1 MSPTTFPTSR
11 RRLCAAAVLMASLMG
26 SGLARADAA
35 QSLKDFVREIKSG
48 RASFTQTVTAPD
60 GKRKKTSSGT
70 FEVQR
75 PNLFRFQYQ
84 KPFEQ
89 LIVGD
94 GQKVWTFDADL
105 NQASSR
111 RIGQALAGT
120 PAALLAGGNIEKD
133 FELKAQPSEGGLD
146 WVLALPRQAEGNI
159 QQLRVGFKGRELAA
173 LEVVDAFGQRSLMQ
187 LSQLQTNVA
196 IGADRFRFEVP
207 KGVDLLE
214 Q

>member
-1 MSPTTFPTSR
+1 MSLLNFHSSR
-11 RRLCAAAVLMASLMG
+11 RRLCAGAVLLASLMG
-26 SGLARADAA
+26 SGLAHADAV
-35 QSLKDFVREIKSG
+35 QSLKDFVREVKSG
-48 RASFTQTVTAPD
+48 RANFSQTVTAPD

-70 FEVQR
+70 FEFQR

-94 GQKVWTFDADL
+94 GQKLWTFDADL

-120 PAALLAGGNIEKD
+120 PAALLAGGSIEKD

-146 WVLALPRQAEGNI
+146 WVLALPRQADGNI

-173 LEVVDAFGQRSLMQ
+173 LEVLDAFGQRSLMQ
-187 LSQLQTNVA
+187 LNQLQTNVPIA
-196 IGADRFRFEVP
+196 AERFRFETP

>member
-1 MSPTTFPTSR
+1 MNTPGMNTTR
-11 RRLCAAAVLMASLMG
+11 RLLCAAALTLG
-26 SGLARADAA
+26 SGLAQADAVQA
-35 QSLKDFVREIKSG
+35 LKDFVREIKSG

-60 GKRKKTSSGT
+60 GKRKKSSSGS
-70 FEVQR
+70 FEFQR

-94 GQKVWTFDADL
+94 GQKVWTFDPDL

-120 PAALLAGGNIEKD
+120 PAALLAGGNVEKD
-133 FELKAQPSEGGLD
+133 FELKPLASEAGVD
-146 WVLALPRQAEGNI
+146 WVLALPRQADGNI
-159 QQLRVGFKGRELAA
+159 QQLRIGFKGRDLVA
-173 LEVVDAFGQRSLMQ
+173 LEVLDAFGQRSLMQ

-196 IGADRFRFEVP
+196 LGAERFRFEVP

>member
-1 MSPTTFPTSR
+1 MNTTR
-11 RRLCAAAVLMASLMG
+11 RLLCAAALLLG
-26 SGLARADAA
+26 SGLAQADAVQA
-35 QSLKDFVREIKSG
+35 LKDFVREVKSG
-48 RASFTQTVTAPD
+48 RASFSQTVTAPD

-70 FEVQR
+70 FEFQR

-133 FELKAQPSEGGLD
+133 FELKAQPTEGGLD

-173 LEVVDAFGQRSLMQ
+173 LEVLDAFGQRSLMQ

>member
-1 MSPTTFPTSR
+1 MSLLNSKFSR
-11 RRLCAAAVLMASLMG
+11 RRLCAGAVLIAALMG
-26 SGLARADAA
+26 SGLAHADAV
-35 QSLKDFVREIKSG
+35 QSLKDFVRDVKSG
-48 RASFTQTVTAPD
+48 RATFSQTVTAPD

-70 FEVQR
+70 FEFQR

-94 GQKVWTFDADL
+94 GQKLWTFDVDL

-120 PAALLAGGNIEKD
+120 PAALLAGGSIEKD

-146 WVLALPRQAEGNI
+146 WVLALPRQADGNI

-173 LEVVDAFGQRSLMQ
+173 LEVLDAFGQRSLMQ
-187 LSQLQTNVA
+187 LNQLQTNVPIA
-196 IGADRFRFEVP
+196 AERFRFEPP

>member
-1 MSPTTFPTSR
+1 MKLLNFKLSR
-11 RRLCAAAVLMASLMG
+11 RLLSAAALLLG
-26 SGLARADAA
+26 SGLAQADAV
-35 QSLKDFVREIKSG
+35 QSLKDFVREVKSG
-48 RASFTQTVTAPD
+48 RASFSQTVTAPD

-70 FEVQR
+70 FEFQR

-94 GQKVWTFDADL
+94 GQKVWTLDPDL

-111 RIGQALAGT
+111 RIGQALSGT
-120 PAALLAGGNIEKD
+120 PAALLAGGNVEKD
-133 FELKAQPSEGGLD
+133 FELKAQPSEAGVD
-146 WVLALPRQAEGNI
+146 WVLAQPRQADGNI
-159 QQLRVGFKGRELAA
+159 QQLRIGFKGRELVA
-173 LEVVDAFGQRSLMQ
+173 LEVLDAFGQRSLMQ

-196 IGADRFRFEVP
+196 IGAERFRFELP

>member
-1 MSPTTFPTSR
+1 MTMLRMNTTR
-11 RRLCAAAVLMASLMG
+11 RLLCAAALLLG
-26 SGLARADAA
+26 SGLAQADAV
-35 QSLKDFVREIKSG
+35 QSLKDFVRDVKSG
-48 RASFTQTVTAPD
+48 RAAFSQTVTAPD

-70 FEVQR
+70 FEFQR

-133 FELKAQPSEGGLD
+133 FELKAQPAEGGLD

-173 LEVVDAFGQRSLMQ
+173 LEVLDAFGQRSLMQ

>member
-1 MSPTTFPTSR
+1 MNFLNFKPSR
-11 RRLCAAAVLMASLMG
+11 RLLCAAAFLLG
-26 SGLARADAA
+26 SGLAQADAT
-35 QSLKDFVREIKSG
+35 QSLKDFVREVKSG
-48 RASFTQTVTAPD
+48 RASFSQTVTAPD

-70 FEVQR
+70 FEFQR

-94 GQKVWTFDADL
+94 GQKVWTFDPDL

-111 RIGQALAGT
+111 RIGQALSGT
-120 PAALLAGGNIEKD
+120 PAALLAGGNVEMD
-133 FELKAQPSEGGLD
+133 FELKAQPSEAGVD
-146 WVLALPRQAEGNI
+146 WVLALPRQADGNI
-159 QQLRVGFKGRELAA
+159 QQLRIGFKGRELVA
-173 LEVVDAFGQRSLMQ
+173 LEVLDAFGQRSLMQ

-196 IGADRFRFEVP
+196 IGAERFRFEVP

>member
-1 MSPTTFPTSR
+1 MNTTR
-11 RRLCAAAVLMASLMG
+11 RLLCAAALMLG
-26 SGLARADAA
+26 SGLAQADAV
-35 QSLKDFVREIKSG
+35 QSLKDFVREVKSG
-48 RASFTQTVTAPD
+48 RASFSQTVTAPD

-70 FEVQR
+70 FEFQR

-133 FELKAQPSEGGLD
+133 FELKAQPAEGGLE

-173 LEVVDAFGQRSLMQ
+173 LEVLDAFGQRSLMQ